1 MNFIDKVMEK
11 WNLFQQKARPVM
23 QKAGQI
29 LQKTAQV
36 IKKIFKYIMRFRKIF
51 LAIPVGW
58 GAISLAL
65 YNMGH
70 LPAVVGLDMQNNG
83 EFSMLVVRELAVL
96 GPLAITALCL
106 LLMFASRRTL
116 TPWIVSLF
124 SLSLPLL
131 ILITN
136 VFPS

>member
-1 MNFIDKVMEK
+1 MNFIDEIMKK
-11 WNLFQQKARPVM
+11 WNSFLEKARPVM
-23 QKAGQI
+23 QKTGEI
-29 LQKTAQV
+29 FGKTAHV
-36 IKKIFKYIMRFRKIF
+36 MKRIFKYIMRFRKVF

-58 GAISLAL
+58 GAISLAI

-70 LPAVVGLDMQNNG
+70 LPAVVGLDLQNNG

-96 GPLAITALCL
+96 GPLAITALCV

>member
-11 WNLFQQKARPVM
+11 WNLFIEKARPVM
-23 QKAGQI
+23 QKTGQI
-29 LQKTAQV
+29 LRKAGQV
-36 IKKIFKYIMRFRKIF
+36 IKKVFKYIMRFRKVF

-65 YNMGH
+65 YNMSH
-70 LPAVVGLDMQNNG
+70 LPAVVGLDLQNNG

-116 TPWIVSLF
+116 TPWVVSLF

-136 VFPS
+136 VFPN

>member
-1 MNFIDKVMEK
+1 MNFIDEIMKK
-11 WNLFQQKARPVM
+11 WNLFREKARPVM
-23 QKAGQI
+23 QKTGEI
-29 LQKTAQV
+29 LGKTARV
-36 IKKIFKYIMRFRKIF
+36 VKRVFKYIMRFRKVF

-65 YNMGH
+65 YNMVH
-70 LPAVVGLDMQNNG
+70 LPAVVGLDLQNNG

-96 GPLAITALCL
+96 GPLAVTALCL

>member
-1 MNFIDKVMEK
+1 MSFIDEIMKK
-11 WNLFQQKARPVM
+11 WEQFREKARPVM
-23 QKAGQI
+23 HKAMEIFRQI
-29 LQKTAQV
+29 TQV
-36 IKKIFKYIMRFRKIF
+36 MKRVFKYIMRFRKVF

-58 GAISLAL
+58 GAISLAI

-70 LPAVVGLDMQNNG
+70 LPAVVGLDLQTNG

-136 VFPS
+136 VFPN